1 MQFEKP
7 NFMAE
12 IASVKDN
19 SNFAST
25 IYFPRGK
32 LCYETQENSAKITSY
47 KILLKFFEYVFRK
60 QQMKS

>member
-19 SNFAST
+19 LILLAQFISQEENFAMK
-25 IYFPRGK
+25 RK
-32 LCYETQENSAKITSY
+32 KIQLKSQAT
-47 KILLKFFEYVFRK
+47 KILLKIF
-60 QQMKS
+60 

>member
-12 IASVKDN
+12 IASKKDN
-19 SNFAST
+19 PNFAST

-32 LCYETQENSAKITSY
+32 LCYETQANSAKIPSY
-47 KILLKFFEYVFRK
+47 KILLKFIEYVFRK
-60 QQMKS
+60 QQM